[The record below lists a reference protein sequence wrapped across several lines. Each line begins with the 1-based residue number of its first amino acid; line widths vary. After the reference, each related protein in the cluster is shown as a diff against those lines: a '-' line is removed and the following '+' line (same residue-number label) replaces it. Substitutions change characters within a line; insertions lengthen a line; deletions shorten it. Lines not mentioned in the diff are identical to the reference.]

1 MSRNSRDFRFKKPPP
16 PSGQYGISGLQSG
29 RLKIVSNAQTGVG
42 SGVLDAAIEL
52 GAECGGACAE
62 GRMAED
68 GFIPDNYPVVE
79 LVGEN
84 TSESIR
90 QNVKQSDGTAVIY
103 FHDIEDEP
111 EEALDYCVQLGKPYR
126 LIDGG
131 DLQSGQAAKVIADFI
146 KDKGLMT
153 LHIIGPKASASDSAH
168 RFGYEA
174 VGALLGLGPKPRNP
188 SRPQMRKTVDAGSGG
203 DRSSRAPSGEQ
214 GGDASGIPSESRPSG
229 QRRRRVTGRRSPRK
243 PTDSQPDLT

>member
-1 MSRNSRDFRFKKPPP
+1 MSRSKRDFRFKKKSAPT
-16 PSGQYGISGLQSG
+16 GQSGISGLQSG

-42 SGVLDAAIEL
+42 RGVLDAAIEL

-68 GFIPDNYPVVE
+68 GFIPDNYPVTE
-79 LVGEN
+79 LLGED
-84 TSESIR
+84 TIESIR
-90 QNVKQSDGTAVIY
+90 QNVKESDGTAIIY
-103 FHDIEDEP
+103 FGDIEEEP

-131 DLQSGQAAKVIADFI
+131 ELQSGQAAKVIADFI

-153 LHIIGPKASASDSAH
+153 LHIIGPKASASDRAH

-174 VGALLGLGPKPRNP
+174 VRALLGLGPKQHHP
-188 SRPQMRKTVDAGSGG
+188 SRPNIKKTLDSGSVSNG
-203 DRSSRAPSGEQ
+203 SSQAPSGEQ
-214 GGDASGIPSESRPSG
+214 DGDASEKPNQSKPSG
-229 QRRRRVTGRRSPRK
+229 QRRRRGTGRRYPRK
-243 PTDSQPDLT
+243 PTESQADLT

>member
-1 MSRNSRDFRFKKPPP
+1 MSRNSRDFRFKKKSP
-16 PSGQYGISGLQSG
+16 PSGQSGISGLQSG
-29 RLKIVSNAQTGVG
+29 RLKIVSNAQTGI
-42 SGVLDAAIEL
+42 SRGVLDAAIEL

-68 GFIPDNYPVVE
+68 GFIPDNYPVAE
-79 LVGEN
+79 LVGED

-90 QNVKQSDGTAVIY
+90 QNVKQSDGTAIIY
-103 FHDIEDEP
+103 FRDIEDEP

-146 KDKGLMT
+146 KDKGWMT
-153 LHIIGPKASASDSAH
+153 LHIVGPKASASDRAH

-188 SRPQMRKTVDAGSGG
+188 SRPQMRKTGDAGSGG
-203 DRSSRAPSGEQ
+203 DGSSRAPSGEQ
-214 GGDASGIPSESRPSG
+214 GGNVSGKPSESRPSG
-229 QRRRRVTGRRSPRK
+229 QRRRRGTGRRSPRK
-243 PTDSQPDLT
+243 PAESQPDLT

>member
-1 MSRNSRDFRFKKPPP
+1 MSRNNRDFRFKKKSP
-16 PSGQYGISGLQSG
+16 PSGQSGISGLQSG

-42 SGVLDAAIEL
+42 RGVLDAAIEL
-52 GAECGGACAE
+52 GAECGGVCAE

-68 GFIPDNYPVVE
+68 GFIPDDYPVVE
-79 LVGEN
+79 LVGED

-90 QNVKQSDGTAVIY
+90 QNVKESDGTAIIY
-103 FHDIEDEP
+103 FGDIEEEP

-126 LIDGG
+126 LVDGG

-153 LHIIGPKASASDSAH
+153 LHIIGPKASASDRAH

-174 VGALLGLGPKPRNP
+174 VRALLGLGPKQRHP
-188 SRPQMRKTVDAGSGG
+188 SRPQHKKTADSGSVSNGSSRTSSGG
-203 DRSSRAPSGEQ
+203 QD
-214 GGDASGIPSESRPSG
+214 GDASGKPQSKPSG
-229 QRRRRVTGRRSPRK
+229 QRRRRGTGRRSPRK
-243 PTDSQPDLT
+243 PTEPQSESA